1 MGICYGLE
9 GRLWGDTVEKPK
21 YCRKTQ
27 VPHRQLSFTGS
38 LVNSAFANSMTCEAR
53 FWLDIATENIGEAS
67 IEFFNSLGHH
77 RHSPR
82 HQPPAAK
89 RRNRTFTPRLERG
102 RASNF
107 AGDSATAERSAGQDA
122 HPSGL
127 SASSTGAFPRK
138 VNGFLTRFAILLLE
152 RQARRALYGYTSS
165 QDSEKDRTCGT

>member
-1 MGICYGLE
+1 MGICHGLE

-21 YCRKTQ
+21 YYRKTQ
-27 VPHRQLSFTGS
+27 VPDRQLSFTGS

-138 VNGFLTRFAILLLE
+138 VNGFLTRFAILCARKASSESPLWLHLKS
-152 RQARRALYGYTSS
+152 RQ
-165 QDSEKDRTCGT
+165 

>member
-67 IEFFNSLGHH
+67 IEFFKGIFAHT
-77 RHSPR
+77 PR

-89 RRNRTFTPRLERG
+89 RRFPP
-102 RASNF
+102 F
-107 AGDSATAERSAGQDA
+107 AGSRPGPQ
-122 HPSGL
+122 
-127 SASSTGAFPRK
+127 
-138 VNGFLTRFAILLLE
+138 GFDPKA
-152 RQARRALYGYTSS
+152 AVPACALG
-165 QDSEKDRTCGT
+165 D